1 MVIATA
7 DNARSKSNL
16 AQRRKDATKSSF
28 WDRFCFWIF
37 LCVLASLRETLF
49 SGLGAAD
56 LVMRTRV
63 EFEPAYLLAQRPYR
77 ETSLLL
83 EVFTPN
89 QGRAGLVANGAR
101 GPRSKLRG
109 TLQLFTPL
117 LLSWSEAGELGTLRA
132 AESDG
137 AAVDLAGERVFH
149 GWYVNELLLKLT
161 ERHDPHPR
169 LYRDYGQTLG
179 SLAGDQGEAAL
190 RVFEK
195 RLLAQI
201 GYALPLD
208 GDLEP
213 QRRYRFDPEQGARP
227 AEREDSDVYPGSSLM
242 ALAEERLET
251 RQALRDARK
260 LLHGALQRQLA
271 GRELETPR
279 LLRAARAVGDPAKR

>member
-1 MVIATA
+1 VRNRI
-7 DNARSKSNL
+7 
-16 AQRRKDATKSSF
+16 
-28 WDRFCFWIF
+28 
-37 LCVLASLRETLF
+37 
-49 SGLGAAD
+49 
-56 LVMRTRV
+56 

-77 ETSLLL
+77 ETSQLL

-89 QGRAGLVANGAR
+89 HGRVGLVARGAR

-109 TLQLFTPL
+109 TLQLFSPL
-117 LLSWSEAGELGTLRA
+117 LLSWSESGELGTLRA

-137 AAVDLAGERVFH
+137 AAVALAGERVFH

-169 LYRDYGQTLG
+169 LYRDYAMTLAQ
-179 SLAGDQGEAAL
+179 LPGDGNEAAL

-195 RLLAQI
+195 RLLAEM
-201 GYALPLD
+201 GYALPLSRE
-208 GDLEP
+208 LEP
-213 QRRYRFDPEQGARP
+213 LRRYRFDPEQGAQP
-227 AEREDSDVYPGSSLM
+227 ADPGDADSFAGASLI

-260 LLHGALQRQLA
+260 LLRAALRCQLA

-279 LLRAARAVGDPAKR
+279 LLRAARAVNDHAKPSDD